1 MAQEFGGMTEQEF
14 ARQCE
19 QAGDA
24 ILATLFSF
32 PKPIPAI
39 VMPGILAAVIRTLGI
54 SRDTAVRML
63 DAALEDIDKG
73 VP

>member
-1 MAQEFGGMTEQEF
+1 MTEQEAEF
-14 ARQCE
+14 ARQC
-19 QAGDA
+19 QLAADA
-24 ILATLFSF
+24 VFETLFSF
-32 PKPIPAI
+32 PKPIPAT

-54 SRDTAVRML
+54 PRDTAVRML